1 MNDARHADAL
11 PDANQAGQAGQA
23 GQADDAPGPVV
34 HTRVDE
40 GVLVVV
46 LDRPKANAIDAA
58 TSRELG
64 RVFAGFRDDPS
75 LRVAVFTGAGD
86 RFFSAGWDLGA
97 AAAGEDF
104 EADYGEG
111 GFGGFCELPGRHKPV
126 VCAVN
131 GMAVGGGFEIAMA
144 AEFVVAADH
153 ARFFLPE
160 TGLGIIPDAG
170 VIRLPRMLPPVV
182 ANEVL
187 YGGRRLDASEAE
199 RWGLVNKVVPAADL
213 EEAAMELA
221 GRIASAAPLAVEAVM
236 AIDRATRHLP
246 LGEAF
251 GHLRSGDLEA
261 YERMLGSEDAEEGPR
276 AFAEKRNPYWQ
287 GA

>member
-1 MNDARHADAL
+1 MTDARHADAL
-11 PDANQAGQAGQA
+11 PDANQAGQA
-23 GQADDAPGPVV
+23 DDAPVPVV

-213 EEAAMELA
+213 EEAAMELT

>member
-1 MNDARHADAL
+1 MNDANQAD
-11 PDANQAGQAGQA
+11 DANQAGQADGA
-23 GQADDAPGPVV
+23 SGPVV
-34 HTRVDE
+34 RTRVDE

-58 TSRELG
+58 TSREMG

-75 LRVAVFTGAGD
+75 LRVAVLTGAGE

-97 AAAGEDF
+97 AAAGEEF

-170 VIRLPRMLPPVV
+170 AIRLPRLLPPVV

-199 RWGLVNKVVPAADL
+199 RCGLVNKVVPAADL
-213 EEAAMELA
+213 EDAAMELA

-261 YERMLGSEDAEEGPR
+261 YERMLRSEDAKEGPR

>member
-1 MNDARHADAL
+1 MN
-11 PDANQAGQAGQA
+11 DANQADDANQA

-34 HTRVDE
+34 HTRVDG

-58 TSRELG
+58 TSREMG

-75 LRVAVFTGAGD
+75 LRVAVLTGAGE

-97 AAAGEDF
+97 AAAGEEF

-170 VIRLPRMLPPVV
+170 SIRLPRLLPPVV

>member
-11 PDANQAGQAGQA
+11 PDANQA
-23 GQADDAPGPVV
+23 DDAPGPVG

>member
-11 PDANQAGQAGQA
+11 PDANQA

>member
-1 MNDARHADAL
+1 MN
-11 PDANQAGQAGQA
+11 DANQADDANQA

-34 HTRVDE
+34 HTRVDG

-58 TSRELG
+58 TSREMG

-75 LRVAVFTGAGD
+75 LRVAVLTGTGE

-97 AAAGEDF
+97 AAAGEEF

-160 TGLGIIPDAG
+160 TGLGVIPDAG
-170 VIRLPRMLPPVV
+170 SIRLPRLLPPVV

-261 YERMLGSEDAEEGPR
+261 YERMLRSEDAKEGPR
-276 AFAEKRNPYWQ
+276 AFTEKRDPYWQ
-287 GA
+287 GV